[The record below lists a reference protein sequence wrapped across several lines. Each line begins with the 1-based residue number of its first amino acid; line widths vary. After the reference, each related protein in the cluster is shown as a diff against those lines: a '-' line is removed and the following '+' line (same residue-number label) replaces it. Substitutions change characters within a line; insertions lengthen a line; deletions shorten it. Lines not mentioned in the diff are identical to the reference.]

1 MAAPWAPASRRSAA
15 PRQAS
20 QRHADKDRGSLLA
33 RPMISGLA
41 IMYGTPCHVQPV
53 ATETEIMGCDESPAT
68 PAWLPREQGVCIR
81 IGNGRILATPARPRS
96 LLRGCLAD
104 PGTNL
109 IRTHRRT
116 ATTHLVHPRFH
127 ASACPV
133 NGSAANAA
141 RPASAVAGRLLM
153 AAVLLLLAASAWA
166 QRLQPVPA
174 LTAHVI
180 DQTGTL
186 SNTEASALERKL
198 QDLEQDKGSQV
209 VLLLVPTTAPEDI
222 AAYANRVGQDW
233 KIGRKDVGDG
243 LIVVVAKD
251 DRRMRIEVA
260 KTLEGAIP
268 DIAAGRIVN
277 NVMAPFFRAGD
288 YYGGLDA
295 ALDQVAARIRGE
307 PLPPVA
313 APDTQAA
320 DAGGDWFGLVLL
332 FFIFVPAI
340 QAFARHALGRKW
352 GALATS
358 GGIAVLAYLITLSL
372 FIAMLA
378 AVVAWFIG
386 MGTRA
391 GAGLTGGRSAGG
403 RRSGGF
409 GGSRGGGFGGGGF
422 SSGGGGSFGG
432 GGASGSW

>member
-1 MAAPWAPASRRSAA
+1 MAAA
-15 PRQAS
+15 
-20 QRHADKDRGSLLA
+20 
-33 RPMISGLA
+33 
-41 IMYGTPCHVQPV
+41 
-53 ATETEIMGCDESPAT
+53 
-68 PAWLPREQGVCIR
+68 
-81 IGNGRILATPARPRS
+81 
-96 LLRGCLAD
+96 
-104 PGTNL
+104 
-109 IRTHRRT
+109 
-116 ATTHLVHPRFH
+116 
-127 ASACPV
+127 
-133 NGSAANAA
+133 
-141 RPASAVAGRLLM
+141 
-153 AAVLLLLAASAWA
+153 LLLVAASAWA
-166 QRLQPVPA
+166 QRLLPVPE

-186 SNTEASALERKL
+186 SSAEASALESKL
-198 QDLEQDKGSQV
+198 QALEQDKGSQV

-243 LIVVVAKD
+243 VIVVVAKD

-260 KTLEGAIP
+260 KTLEGAVP
-268 DIAAGRIVN
+268 DIAAGRIISN
-277 NVMAPFFRAGD
+277 IMTPFFRQDD

-295 ALDQVAARIRGE
+295 ALDQIAARIRGE

-313 APDTQAA
+313 APETKAA

-358 GGIAVLAYLITLSL
+358 GGIAVLAYLVTLSL
-372 FIAMLA
+372 FISMLA

-391 GAGLTGGRSAGG
+391 GAGFTGGRSTGG

-409 GGSRGGGFGGGGF
+409 GGGRGGGFGGGGGF